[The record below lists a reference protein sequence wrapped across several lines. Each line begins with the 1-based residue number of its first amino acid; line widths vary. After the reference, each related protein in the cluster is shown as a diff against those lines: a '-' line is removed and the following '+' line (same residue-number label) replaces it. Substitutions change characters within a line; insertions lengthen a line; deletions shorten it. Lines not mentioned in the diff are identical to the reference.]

1 MNNKQ
6 CNLQKLIIFFL
17 GQTLSQFGSA
27 LTGFALVIWA
37 FSKTGEVMTSSMLAI
52 CSTVP
57 YLIVSLAGGSI
68 VDRRSKKAIMLI
80 CDFIAALSTLAV
92 IILFKLDQLEIW
104 ILYIVNAV
112 SGLMNAFQNPAS
124 QVAITLLVD
133 KDKFAKFSGIQSAA
147 NSMLGIFSPILATT
161 LLSFGGLSLVLIV
174 DLSTFLFAFL
184 TLLFFIKIP
193 EIKAEH
199 TSKLFDI
206 IPDIKNGFAYLKGQK
221 GILYLMIIYSS
232 LNFLGAI
239 SFDSMMN
246 PLVLSRTNN
255 NAMHAGAVSASMAI
269 SGTLAGIV
277 ITISKQSKNKI
288 AVMFRGILLAFIGIT
303 SFGLAKNV
311 YLWCA
316 IVLFGCFGMP
326 FYFAYES
333 AILRERVAVEVQGK
347 LFALRGM
354 IGNLLTP
361 LGYFLGAILADYI
374 FEPFMKGSSSVKQ
387 ALSHIVGDGAGS
399 GISLIFIIAGL
410 TGFILTLILRNNKY
424 IKELNVDS
432 RSEN

>member
-1 MNNKQ
+1 MENSKSD
-6 CNLQKLIIFFL
+6 LRKLVIFFL
-17 GQTLSQFGSA
+17 GQTLSQFGSS
-27 LTGFALVIWA
+27 LTIFALVIWA
-37 FSKTGEVMTSSMLAI
+37 FSKTGEVMTSSMLAV

-57 YLIVSLAGGSI
+57 YLIVSLAGGSV
-68 VDRRSKKAIMLI
+68 VDRRSKKAIMLV

-92 IILFKLDQLEIW
+92 IIFFKLDHLEIW

-147 NSMLGIFSPILATT
+147 NSMLGIFSPILATA
-161 LLSFGGLSLVLIV
+161 LLSFGGLSLVLAV

-193 EIKAEH
+193 EVKTENN
-199 TSKLFDI
+199 SKLFEI
-206 IPDIKNGFAYLKGQK
+206 IPDIKTGLSYMKGQK
-221 GILYLMIIYSS
+221 GILYLLIIYSS

-239 SFDSMMN
+239 SFDSMMS

-255 NAMHAGAVSASMAI
+255 NAMYVGVVSASMAI
-269 SGTLAGIV
+269 SGALAGII

-288 AVMFRGILLAFIGIT
+288 AVMFRGILVAFIGIT
-303 SFGLAKNV
+303 SFGLVRNV

-316 IVLFGCFGMP
+316 VVLFGCFGMP

-333 AILRERVAVEVQGK
+333 AILRERVPVEVQGK

-354 IGNLLTP
+354 IGNALTP
-361 LGYFLGAILADYI
+361 IGYFLGAILADYI
-374 FEPFMKGSSSVKQ
+374 FEPFMKGSSQLRQLLV
-387 ALSHIVGDGAGS
+387 HVVGEGSGA
-399 GISLIFIIAGL
+399 GISLIFILAGL
-410 TGFILTLILRNNKY
+410 IGFVLTLVLRNNKY
-424 IKELNVDS
+424 VKELN
-432 RSEN
+432 